1 MYMYTYLPS
10 KNVRA
15 FVYINFWI
23 VRIIIRIIGSQAMF
37 PYFFS
42 LSLLLELGYIG
53 H

>member
-23 VRIIIRIIGSQAMF
+23 VRISGSQAMF